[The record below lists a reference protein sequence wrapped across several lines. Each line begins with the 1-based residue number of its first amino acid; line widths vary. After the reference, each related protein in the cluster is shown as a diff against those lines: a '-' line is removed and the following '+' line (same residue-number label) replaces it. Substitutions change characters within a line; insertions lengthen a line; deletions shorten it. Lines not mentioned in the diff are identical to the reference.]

1 MFSRVRVAPAPA
13 EDAELPWVQETD
25 TKGDKMTRTSRI
37 VDDVQTHYNHLT
49 TEHRKLHDEIEQ
61 SEYWAPDADLK
72 HLKQRKL
79 KIKDELE
86 MLKTKLK
93 TYTN

>member
-1 MFSRVRVAPAPA
+1 
-13 EDAELPWVQETD
+13 
-25 TKGDKMTRTSRI
+25 MTRTSRI
-37 VDDVQTHYNHLT
+37 VDDVQPHYNHLT
-49 TEHRKLHDEIEQ
+49 TEHRKLHDEIEHSQ
-61 SEYWAPDADLK
+61 YWAPDADLK

>member
-1 MFSRVRVAPAPA
+1 
-13 EDAELPWVQETD
+13 
-25 TKGDKMTRTSRI
+25 MTRTSQI
-37 VDDVQTHYNHLT
+37 VEDVQTHYNHLT
-49 TEHRKLHDEIEQ
+49 TEHRKIHDKIEHCQ
-61 SEYWAPDADLK
+61 YWAPDADLK